1 MCYNVKYICL
11 TAIVTNLRK
20 LGQTKKGCR
29 YIFFRDNPLSIYRY
43 IALSSQ
49 IYLFFI
55 TRRSTKVMLSD
66 TIRTVYTPSANDDT
80 SIDMLL
86 LPSAIA

>member
-1 MCYNVKYICL
+1 MRVQL
-11 TAIVTNLRK
+11 SLPSDFQMQE
-20 LGQTKKGCR
+20 QTKEGCR
-29 YIFFRDNPLSIYRY
+29 YMFLSDNPLSIYRY
-43 IALSSQ
+43 IALSSI

-55 TRRSTKVMLSD
+55 TRRSTKVILSD

-86 LPSAIA
+86 LPSAIT